1 MSLSFFY
8 AAADKQA
15 EGQGKPVNM
24 ALTEMLAQT
33 QVHDTVNVKLPI
45 RKKDFK
51 AYFED
56 HARDT

>member
-1 MSLSFFY
+1 M
-8 AAADKQA
+8 
-15 EGQGKPVNM
+15 NM